1 MHIVVSIIATRNK
14 KGDHMDDKTFALT
27 EARNQIVFLEKELSK
42 ALGFEVN
49 NCSTKSVLDI
59 IDAVLGEDDHIG
71 EHATDDWMTK
81 KEDH

>member
-1 MHIVVSIIATRNK
+1 
-14 KGDHMDDKTFALT
+14 MDDKTFALT
-27 EARNQIVFLEKELSK
+27 QARSQIVFLEKELSK
-42 ALGFEVN
+42 ALGFEAN

-59 IDAVLGEDDHIG
+59 IDEAIGDDNHIG